1 MAVSRD
7 SHEWGG
13 QNGFLTEVLLG
24 YDLTV
29 TQPGVS
35 NNARTPCP
43 LESSGNQV
51 GSGL

>member
-1 MAVSRD
+1 VAVSKD
-7 SHEWGG
+7 GHEWGG

-29 TQPGVS
+29 AQPGVS
-35 NNARTPCP
+35 SNTRTACP